1 MRQTCRCAATL
12 ALAVLVSVWPVQAKF
27 GISKTKVTLNRVR
40 PPEIGLLGETVKLE
54 VDTHARAV
62 SDRNLDT
69 VRVRVSEALSA
80 DRSLRLVDRGGDSVV
95 RVLVEEVDARV
106 EDNVIYEV
114 KNVKVGERQE
124 WDEKK
129 KKTVTKDV
137 YRDRSVPVQVH
148 AAHGHVAA
156 HVEVTTAGGPRT
168 ADAGASYEDQFKG
181 DVRIP
186 QEASSESEL
195 ERFLVEQT
203 ARHAAAVVTFSPDP
217 VEALLATNGELKDGN
232 RFAQAGMWK
241 QALGAWVDMRPL
253 KGDNEAA
260 RQHNIGVAHE
270 ALAYALPPESPEHR
284 AELEKARE
292 FYLKA
297 RDLDRD
303 EKYFKDPIERV
314 ETSLVYAGNAQRYA
328 EDKRHWDESR
338 ERRASGPGPRAAR
351 RADADLP
358 KPAAKVPPPPA
369 PRDGLESSAGL
380 ALPLRNGSFESGLQ
394 PWTVSGKGAVSADTR
409 RGRVFTAS
417 AEAAATAL
425 VQPVGIDVQKAP
437 GASLSLDY
445 KVASGEGRLKVLVA
459 YEDATGRARTST
471 LEITAGD
478 APGDWTPW
486 SGDLLG
492 LRPRAARVKEIRIV
506 AEGGTVLLDNVA
518 LTVH

>member
-1 MRQTCRCAATL
+1 MRQTCRFAATI
-12 ALAVLVSVWPVQAKF
+12 ALAVLVSAWPVQAKF

-40 PPEIGLLGETVKLE
+40 PPEIGLVGETVKLE

-69 VRVRVSEALSA
+69 VRVRVAEALSA

-186 QEASSESEL
+186 QEASSDSEL

-241 QALGAWVDMRPL
+241 QALGAWVD
-253 KGDNEAA
+253 
-260 RQHNIGVAHE
+260 
-270 ALAYALPPESPEHR
+270 
-284 AELEKARE
+284 
-292 FYLKA
+292 
-297 RDLDRD
+297 
-303 EKYFKDPIERV
+303 
-314 ETSLVYAGNAQRYA
+314 
-328 EDKRHWDESR
+328 
-338 ERRASGPGPRAAR
+338 
-351 RADADLP
+351 
-358 KPAAKVPPPPA
+358 
-369 PRDGLESSAGL
+369 
-380 ALPLRNGSFESGLQ
+380 
-394 PWTVSGKGAVSADTR
+394 
-409 RGRVFTAS
+409 
-417 AEAAATAL
+417 
-425 VQPVGIDVQKAP
+425 
-437 GASLSLDY
+437 
-445 KVASGEGRLKVLVA
+445 
-459 YEDATGRARTST
+459 
-471 LEITAGD
+471 
-478 APGDWTPW
+478 
-486 SGDLLG
+486 
-492 LRPRAARVKEIRIV
+492 
-506 AEGGTVLLDNVA
+506 
-518 LTVH
+518 

>member
-1 MRQTCRCAATL
+1 
-12 ALAVLVSVWPVQAKF
+12 
-27 GISKTKVTLNRVR
+27 
-40 PPEIGLLGETVKLE
+40 
-54 VDTHARAV
+54 
-62 SDRNLDT
+62 
-69 VRVRVSEALSA
+69 
-80 DRSLRLVDRGGDSVV
+80 
-95 RVLVEEVDARV
+95 
-106 EDNVIYEV
+106 
-114 KNVKVGERQE
+114 
-124 WDEKK
+124 
-129 KKTVTKDV
+129 
-137 YRDRSVPVQVH
+137 
-148 AAHGHVAA
+148 
-156 HVEVTTAGGPRT
+156 
-168 ADAGASYEDQFKG
+168 
-181 DVRIP
+181 
-186 QEASSESEL
+186 
-195 ERFLVEQT
+195 
-203 ARHAAAVVTFSPDP
+203 
-217 VEALLATNGELKDGN
+217 
-232 RFAQAGMWK
+232 
-241 QALGAWVDMRPL
+241 
-253 KGDNEAA
+253 
-260 RQHNIGVAHE
+260 
-270 ALAYALPPESPEHR
+270 LPPESPEHR

-338 ERRASGPGPRAAR
+338 ERRASGPGPRATR
-351 RADADLP
+351 RADADVP
-358 KPAAKVPPPPA
+358 KPAPKVAPPAA

-394 PWTVSGKGAVSADTR
+394 PWTVTGKGAVSADAR
-409 RGRVFTAS
+409 RGRIFTAS
-417 AEAAATAL
+417 AEGAATAL

-459 YEDATGRARTST
+459 YDDATGHARTST